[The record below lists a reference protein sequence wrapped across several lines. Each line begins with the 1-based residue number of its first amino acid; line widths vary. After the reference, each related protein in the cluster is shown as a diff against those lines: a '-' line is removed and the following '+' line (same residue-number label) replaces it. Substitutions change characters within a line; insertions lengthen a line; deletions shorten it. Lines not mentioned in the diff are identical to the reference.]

1 MRSLLSV
8 SLLLLCSVAF
18 GIADASDLLRARLD
32 SLQGQ
37 ADPKIRG
44 RSLASVRL
52 LADFYRGREYGYA
65 WSDSGQVAAIIDLAA
80 ASVADGLRPGD
91 FHAQAIA
98 DAYGGLAPSDLPPEA
113 RVEAD
118 ILSTDALLRLIHHR
132 RYGKV
137 DPQGLDKGWT
147 HLAGPYADEL
157 ARDLEWVVAAA
168 DPRAEIEDLTV
179 TPGFYQALKD
189 GLAHYRKIADAGGW
203 PSIPAG
209 NMLRPDMSDARVP
222 QIRERLRI
230 TGDFTG
236 PSSESLSYDQ
246 ALQAAVRAFQER
258 HDLAVDAV
266 VGPAT
271 LAAMNVPA
279 EARVDQ
285 IRVNLER
292 MRWALH
298 EFPRDLLLVDI
309 PGQTVKLLRDR
320 EAVFATRVI
329 IGRENRQTPEFRDQL
344 EYLEINPD
352 WTVPP
357 TILKDDILPAMR
369 RNSGY
374 LARKGLQVVTRHGK
388 RVSPGAVNWNTPAA
402 RFPYLIRQ
410 PPGARNALGQIKF
423 MFPNRHSVYLHDT
436 PNRSLFS
443 RQRRLYSSGCVR
455 VEHPW
460 DLALMV
466 LNDPERWSKDK
477 LQKIVSTGRTRW
489 VHLEEPL
496 PVILAY
502 WTAEAGPQGEVRFR
516 EDVYARDAAVLA
528 ALDGNGPIRIVYREP
543 EQSAPIAD
551 GEPSAEDSAPESE
564 RAAPVAEHPAENP
577 GDPEPVVDS
586 EASEDAASSD
596 ADADADA
603 GTATATAA
611 RDLGEAEVAAAP

>member
-1 MRSLLSV
+1 MQSLLSV
-8 SLLLLCSVAF
+8 SLLLLCSVAV
-18 GIADASDLLRARLD
+18 GIAGASDLLRARLD

-37 ADPKIRG
+37 ADLEVRG

-52 LADFYRGREYGYA
+52 LADFYCRREYRYA
-65 WSDSGQVAAIIDLAA
+65 WSDSGQVAAVLDLAA
-80 ASVADGLRPGD
+80 ASVADGLRPED
-91 FHAQAIA
+91 FHARAIA
-98 DAYGGLAPSDLPPEA
+98 DAYGGLAPSDLPPAA
-113 RVEAD
+113 RVEAE
-118 ILSTDALLRLIHHR
+118 ILATDAVVRLIHHR

-147 HLAGPYADEL
+147 YLAGPYADEL
-157 ARDLEWVVAAA
+157 VHDLEWVVTAA
-168 DPRAEIEDLTV
+168 DLRAEIEDLTEN
-179 TPGFYQALKD
+179 PDFYQALKD

-209 NMLRPDMSDARVP
+209 KMLRPDMSDARVP
-222 QIRERLRI
+222 QLRERLRI
-230 TGDFTG
+230 TGDFAG
-236 PSSESLSYDQ
+236 PTSDGLSYDQ
-246 ALQAAVRAFQER
+246 ALQAAVRAFQKR

-279 EARVDQ
+279 EDRVDQ

-292 MRWALH
+292 MRWLLH
-298 EFPRDLLLVDI
+298 KFPRDLLLVDI
-309 PGQTVKLLRDR
+309 PGQMVKLLRDR
-320 EAVFATRVI
+320 EAVFTTRVI

-374 LARKGLQVVTRHGK
+374 LGRQGLQVVTRDGK
-388 RVSPGAVNWNTPAA
+388 RVAPGAVDWNTPAA

-460 DLALMV
+460 DLAVLV

-489 VHLEEPL
+489 VRLEEPL

-543 EQSAPIAD
+543 EESAPIAES
-551 GEPSAEDSAPESE
+551 EPSAEDSAPESE
-564 RAAPVAEHPAENP
+564 PAAPVAEHPRENP
-577 GDPEPVVDS
+577 EEPEPVVDS

-596 ADADADA
+596 AGTGAVA
-603 GTATATAA
+603 GTAT
-611 RDLGEAEVAAAP
+611 RDLGEAEVAAAH